1 MRLIRTACLGRDKR
15 NDKNTDLS
23 FLLKI
28 PAKKKKKKK
37 TTHQSQIAYL
47 FENFMSDSD
56 SEITGLL
63 TDRSRRT
70 SILDQP
76 IGLFRGPNSLHNFA
90 SSFTR
95 AQSFAAHKIDAQILK
110 KRSFFAG
117 PHDDDESGYGST
129 DDELF
134 DPEMMAPAQR
144 GERLST
150 VLHELRGTGG
160 FGAAGPSPYNEV
172 FYQDD
177 INSLLQASR
186 SRHGSLSQQD
196 LVPLSKQRSNAA
208 LSFASHKL
216 TRSWATTTSYF
227 GLKKIEDKDGNLV
240 TVIAGQSTGPQTILN
255 SVNCLIGV
263 GLLALPVGLSKGGW
277 VLAIPI
283 LLLCCGTTCWTA
295 TLISKSMD
303 TDQTLMTYADLGYA
317 SYGSTAKLL
326 ISFIF
331 IIDLLGSGVS
341 LILLFSD
348 SLYSILG
355 NDAIGWTKTSFKL
368 VALVVLTPFTFMP
381 LPILSIFLLFGIMST
396 FSIIV
401 LVALCGFLKDASPGS
416 LIHVMPTNLWP
427 RSVPDIFLSIGIIMA
442 PFGGHA
448 IFPNLKLDM
457 RHPHKFTKTLMT
469 TYTITCIADSSMAII
484 GFLMFGKLC
493 KNEVTSNL
501 LDTAGYPSWV
511 YPLISGLIC
520 LIPLAK
526 TPLNARPII
535 SILDEV
541 FRLNNLK
548 EGESLIW
555 SYGKSLLRLLVRIG
569 VNVAFVIL
577 AILMPEF
584 DRIIG
589 MLGSSI
595 CFLVC
600 VILPCLFY
608 LKLCKHKIR
617 PVERLFIRFVIF
629 FSSII
634 ALTSTYVTIAH

>member
-1 MRLIRTACLGRDKR
+1 
-15 NDKNTDLS
+15 
-23 FLLKI
+23 
-28 PAKKKKKKK
+28 
-37 TTHQSQIAYL
+37 
-47 FENFMSDSD
+47 
-56 SEITGLL
+56 
-63 TDRSRRT
+63 
-70 SILDQP
+70 
-76 IGLFRGPNSLHNFA
+76 
-90 SSFTR
+90 
-95 AQSFAAHKIDAQILK
+95 
-110 KRSFFAG
+110 
-117 PHDDDESGYGST
+117 
-129 DDELF
+129 
-134 DPEMMAPAQR
+134 
-144 GERLST
+144 
-150 VLHELRGTGG
+150 
-160 FGAAGPSPYNEV
+160 
-172 FYQDD
+172 
-177 INSLLQASR
+177 
-186 SRHGSLSQQD
+186 
-196 LVPLSKQRSNAA
+196 
-208 LSFASHKL
+208 
-216 TRSWATTTSYF
+216 
-227 GLKKIEDKDGNLV
+227 
-240 TVIAGQSTGPQTILN
+240 
-255 SVNCLIGV
+255 
-263 GLLALPVGLSKGGW
+263 
-277 VLAIPI
+277 
-283 LLLCCGTTCWTA
+283 
-295 TLISKSMD
+295 
-303 TDQTLMTYADLGYA
+303 
-317 SYGSTAKLL
+317 
-326 ISFIF
+326 
-331 IIDLLGSGVS
+331 
-341 LILLFSD
+341 
-348 SLYSILG
+348 
-355 NDAIGWTKTSFKL
+355 
-368 VALVVLTPFTFMP
+368 
-381 LPILSIFLLFGIMST
+381 
-396 FSIIV
+396 
-401 LVALCGFLKDASPGS
+401 
-416 LIHVMPTNLWP
+416 MPTNLWP